1 MSVITLEG
9 LPNTAKKPIR
19 FVRESLYVEP
29 ISSCNLAC
37 KMCYTNVIN
46 GENRRIIDQATV
58 LDFTRRFVDA
68 TAKQVW
74 LYWCGTGEVFLH
86 REFPEMVNTLLA
98 EYPEERLTQTIQT
111 NGTVRRLREFS
122 SLERL
127 DFCVSI
133 DGSKEFHE
141 WHRGRNTYDRTVGFC
156 REAFDRGARSVLVR
170 MLLTKD
176 NIWDLDEFNAELI
189 EKIGICMLAGKGC
202 VWFCG
207 FSHQLRTA
215 ESTLSSNTPAGSAL
229 TMRGLR
235 TTPVASTSNATRTSP
250 SMPSRIACAG

>member
-46 GENRRIIDQATV
+46 GENRRIIDQPTV

-68 TAKQVW
+68 TPKQVW

-98 EYPEERLTQTIQT
+98 ECALRSA
-111 NGTVRRLREFS
+111 RR
-122 SLERL
+122 
-127 DFCVSI
+127 
-133 DGSKEFHE
+133 
-141 WHRGRNTYDRTVGFC
+141 
-156 REAFDRGARSVLVR
+156 RS
-170 MLLTKD
+170 
-176 NIWDLDEFNAELI
+176 
-189 EKIGICMLAGKGC
+189 
-202 VWFCG
+202 
-207 FSHQLRTA
+207 
-215 ESTLSSNTPAGSAL
+215 PAGC
-229 TMRGLR
+229 RRRRPGR
-235 TTPVASTSNATRTSP
+235 PASRRSRRASQSP
-250 SMPSRIACAG
+250 